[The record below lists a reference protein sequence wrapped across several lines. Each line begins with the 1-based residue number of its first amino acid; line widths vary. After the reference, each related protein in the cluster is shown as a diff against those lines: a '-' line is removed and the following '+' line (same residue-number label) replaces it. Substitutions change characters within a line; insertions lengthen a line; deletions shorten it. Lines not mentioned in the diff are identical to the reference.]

1 MMKILFMGTPDF
13 AVASLEALMQ
23 NGFDVCAV
31 VSAPDQMRGRGMKL
45 RKTEVKECAE
55 RYDLPVYQPERL
67 KNGEL
72 LPVLKEYKPDVIVV
86 VAYGKIL
93 PKEVLEFPKY
103 GCINVHGSL
112 LPKYRGAAPSP
123 RAVLNGEKESGV
135 CTMFMDEGLDTGDVI
150 LCEKTPI
157 GEYET
162 SADLFYALANMGGE
176 LLVKTLRMIEDGTA
190 PRIPQKHDES
200 TYAAMIRKEEAQ
212 IDWGKTAD
220 EIIDLVRGSNSWPIA
235 FTYAGESVLKIYHA
249 IKGGECKGTPGIV
262 LDITKDGMLV
272 ACGDGKA
279 VLVTEL
285 QMFGG
290 KRMTP
295 DAYNCGHPG
304 LVGTTFLW
312 R

>member
-1 MMKILFMGTPDF
+1 MMRILFMGTPDF

-23 NGFDVCAV
+23 NRFDVCAV

-55 RYDLPVYQPERL
+55 RYNLPVYQPERL

-72 LPVLKEYKPDVIVV
+72 LPVLEEFKPDVIVV

-93 PKEVLEFPKY
+93 PKDVLEFPKY

-112 LPKYRGAAPSP
+112 LPKYRGAAPIQ
-123 RAVLNGEKESGV
+123 RAVLNGEKVSGV

-150 LCEKTPI
+150 LMQKTPI

-162 SADLFYALANMGGE
+162 SAELFDRLAVMGGE
-176 LLVKTLRMIEDGTA
+176 LLVETLRMIENGSA
-190 PRIPQKHDES
+190 PRIPQNHDES
-200 TYAAMIRKEEAQ
+200 TYAAMIRKEDAQ
-212 IDWGKTAD
+212 IDWSKSAD
-220 EIIDLVRGSNSWPIA
+220 EIINLVRGSNSWPIA
-235 FTYAGESVLKIYHA
+235 FTHVDENVLKVYRA
-249 IKGGECKGTPGIV
+249 IKGGECQKTPGTV
-262 LDITKDGMLV
+262 LDITKEGMRV
-272 ACGDGKA
+272 ACGDGQA

-304 LVGTTFLW
+304 LIGTTFTW

>member
-1 MMKILFMGTPDF
+1 MMKVLFMGTPDF

-55 RYDLPVYQPERL
+55 HYDLPVYQPERL

-72 LPVLKEYKPDVIVV
+72 MPVLEEYQPDVIVV

-112 LPKYRGAAPSP
+112 LPKYRGAAPIQ

-150 LCEKTPI
+150 LCEKTAI

-162 SADLFYALANMGGE
+162 SAQLFDRLAVMGGE
-176 LLVKTLRMIEDGTA
+176 LLVKTLRAIEDGAA
-190 PRIPQKHDES
+190 PRIPQNHEES
-200 TYAAMIRKEEAQ
+200 TYAAMIRKEDAQ
-212 IDWGKTAD
+212 IDWNKSAD
-220 EIIDLVRGSNSWPIA
+220 EIINLVRGSNSWPIA
-235 FTYAGESVLKIYHA
+235 FTYVGENVLKIYQA
-249 IKGGECKGTPGIV
+249 IRGGVCRGEPGMV
-262 LDITKDGMLV
+262 LGITKDGMQV
-272 ACGDGKA
+272 ACGDGRA
-279 VLVTEL
+279 VLVKEL

-295 DAYNCGHPG
+295 EAYNCGHPG
-304 LVGTTFLW
+304 LIGTVFSW

>member
-23 NGFDVCAV
+23 NQFDVCAV

-55 RYDLPVYQPERL
+55 RYNLPVFQPERL

-72 LPVLKEYKPDVIVV
+72 LPVLEEYKPDVIVV

-93 PKEVLEFPKY
+93 PKEVLDFPKY
-103 GCINVHGSL
+103 GCVNVHGSL
-112 LPKYRGAAPSP
+112 LPKYRGAAPIQ
-123 RAVLNGEKESGV
+123 RAVLNGEQESGV

-150 LCEKTPI
+150 LVEKTPI

-162 SADLFYALANMGGE
+162 SAELFDRLAALGGE
-176 LLVKTLRMIEDGTA
+176 LLVKTLRAIEDGTA
-190 PRIPQKHDES
+190 PRIPQNHDES
-200 TYAAMIRKEEAQ
+200 TYAAMIRKEDAQ
-212 IDWGKTAD
+212 IDWRKSTS
-220 EIIDLVRGSNSWPIA
+220 EIINLVRGSNSWPIA
-235 FTYAGESVLKIYHA
+235 FTHAGENVLKIYSAYH
-249 IKGGECKGTPGIV
+249 GGDCKGAPGTV

-285 QMFGG
+285 QMHGG

-295 DAYNCGHPG
+295 EAYNCGHPG
-304 LVGTTFLW
+304 LVGTVFSW